1 MDLIVFTDCKIITIF
16 DTPIR
21 KVLKEIKEKDL
32 HKLYY
37 SIGEVAKI
45 FEVNTSLI
53 RFWEKEFSIIQPKKN
68 KKGNRMFT
76 PKDII
81 NFNKI
86 HHLVKIEGFTLDGAK
101 KAIKSF
107 EFKQETTININESKT
122 NDIKEDVINKLEK
135 IKERLNRLKRL

>member
-1 MDLIVFTDCKIITIF
+1 MNLIVLTDCKIITIF
-16 DTPIR
+16 DTSKR

-32 HKLYY
+32 NKLYY

-76 PKDII
+76 PKDIL
-81 NFNKI
+81 NFDKI

-107 EFKQETTININESKT
+107 EFKQESSTNLNNNKT
-122 NDIKEDVINKLEK
+122 NDIKEDVINKLEE
-135 IKERLNRLKRL
+135 IKERLSLLKSF